1 MKGGLFVY
9 ATRLYCRVH
18 ETRVRVHDTPAG
30 YMRHASA
37 YMTATAFPFVSYYFA
52 AARNGTMGSYD
63 DIVCEPRRQPT
74 EMART

>member
-1 MKGGLFVY
+1 
-9 ATRLYCRVH
+9 
-18 ETRVRVHDTPAG
+18 
-30 YMRHASA
+30 MRHASA